1 MVCEGVVVRQE
12 NLQIDKVRVQAGQ
25 TAYLRSGLLLM
36 KLFLTICVLV
46 VQVLNPKPVGW
57 AAAVV
62 WALVAQ
68 PTRQAS
74 LWRVHEGVVVRQEDV
89 QINKVLNLTAVG
101 CGTALA
107 WAPVARLVTQA
118 SLEVVEEGVAH
129 EGAWCKRAWFSRKA
143 WRTYGSTRR

>member
-12 NLQIDKVRVQAGQ
+12 NVQIDKV
-25 TAYLRSGLLLM
+25 
-36 KLFLTICVLV
+36 
-46 VQVLNPKPVGW
+46 LNPTPVGW